1 MAKSQKQSTLSTT
14 TTAPDATW
22 IDNIRVHLVD
32 KDSLKAM
39 VSVRLFEAIYLTG
52 LRVISTQK
60 GVFVAMPSRK
70 TQSGGYQDI
79 FFPASK
85 EWRDALSAAVL
96 EAYHKELPGPKAE

>member
-1 MAKSQKQSTLSTT
+1 MAKSQKQSTQSPTL
-14 TTAPDATW
+14 TAPKPEW
-22 IDNIRVHLVD
+22 IDQVRVHLTD

-52 LRVISTQK
+52 LRVIKTEK

-70 TQSGGYQDI
+70 TQSGAHQDI
-79 FFPASK
+79 YFPASK

-96 EAYHKELPGPKAE
+96 EAYHKELPTPAA